1 MSLIVDYQEFI
12 KNYNDNTSSLEA
24 QRDVALLYATYLDQK
39 DNAIELLNNLISNPR
54 ASLNL
59 RSKSKL
65 DLGDIYLL
73 KEEPWESTLL
83 YSQVEKSLNENT
95 LGYEAK
101 LKNAKLSFYKGDFRL
116 AQEHLDIL
124 KEATTRE
131 IANDAMD
138 LSMLIKE
145 NIAFDSVG
153 QALKVY
159 AEIELLLYQNKMN
172 AALDKIEQ
180 LKQGYIEEV
189 VLDTVIIK
197 STTEAFEFNAQVGD
211 TIYIKA
217 PTSRVERRTFTN
229 HTILDDVYWLE
240 SKIRMQR
247 GEFEKSISL
256 LQQILEEY
264 SEDVLADDAYF
275 MQGEIYERQLG
286 NKDKAMEIYR
296 EFLNRFPGSVYAAEA
311 RKRFRTLRGDFS
323 NPEGVQNLN

>member
-1 MSLIVDYQEFI
+1 
-12 KNYNDNTSSLEA
+12 
-24 QRDVALLYATYLDQK
+24 
-39 DNAIELLNNLISNPR
+39 
-54 ASLNL
+54 
-59 RSKSKL
+59 
-65 DLGDIYLL
+65 
-73 KEEPWESTLL
+73 
-83 YSQVEKSLNENT
+83 
-95 LGYEAK
+95 
-101 LKNAKLSFYKGDFRL
+101 
-116 AQEHLDIL
+116 
-124 KEATTRE
+124 
-131 IANDAMD
+131 
-138 LSMLIKE
+138 
-145 NIAFDSVG
+145 
-153 QALKVY
+153 VY

-217 PTSRVERRTFTN
+217 PTSRVEKRTFTN